1 MQMVFINECKSREV
15 SHQMFFNVMFSFFF
29 KKKEADWLWYEYCKV
44 KLFSGTISHGATKEG
59 RLNRVI
65 YVLACCIN
73 MVSLRPWCVP

>member
-29 KKKEADWLWYEYCKV
+29 KKKRRTGYGNEYCKV